1 MLGSFTDML
10 PFLRIVALCA
20 GVLFA
25 WSMSMTT
32 SLAGAKPN
40 IVLFVVD
47 DMGWQDT
54 SVPFWTQTT
63 ALNNRYRTPNM
74 EQLAQ
79 EGVKF
84 TSAHAH
90 AICSPTRVSIMTGQN
105 PARSRVTFWTK
116 DRDVIPGGGN
126 GGGLLAPTD
135 WNYNSLQPIG
145 TNINNTI
152 EAPSLPSLLQA
163 EGYRTMHVGK
173 AHLGS
178 HGTPG
183 GDPTTLGFDDN
194 VAGWGAGGPGSFL
207 GTQNF
212 GNQFGQ
218 HTLPWGVPDL
228 EEYHGQNI
236 FLSEAL
242 TLEANNLIDD
252 AVDNDQPF
260 FLHMSHYAV
269 HVPLATDTRF
279 DQNYPGLSGAQLQY
293 ATMVEGM
300 DKSLGDIMQKL
311 EDRGVAD
318 NTIIVFTS
326 DNGVLNTA
334 GVPGNPPLRGGKGTA
349 YEGGLRVPMIVK
361 APGIAAPQT
370 TNDTNVRAEDLYP
383 TLLALG
389 GAEIPA
395 NYIAKVDGEDFTPL
409 LTGQGTFEADRPLF
423 FHQPH
428 THLGAQYSAV
438 IEENWKLVFWHRTGD
453 IDLFDLA
460 SDIGESNDLSGTMPV
475 KAQQLSNELVQY
487 LTDVDAQMPTVA
499 ATGQLVS
506 LPAIVGLL
514 GDLNGDSEIDVS
526 DWHLFR
532 GGLGTTITAITADEA
547 AQQGDF
553 NFNLVVDKSDF
564 VTFKSVYNEVN
575 GAGSFASAV
584 AVPEP
589 STIAGVAITQ
599 AGLIFLL
606 ARMRKERD
614 AEENRDQFVRRE
626 ENR

>member
-1 MLGSFTDML
+1 MKTIADTPLFRRAVVLCVGSFL
-10 PFLRIVALCA
+10 
-20 GVLFA
+20 A
-25 WSMSMTT
+25 WAMSMTA
-32 SLAGAKPN
+32 SAMGDKPN
-40 IVLFVVD
+40 VVLFVVD

-54 SVPFWTQTT
+54 SVPFWTQET

-116 DRDVIPGGGN
+116 DRDVIPGGGD
-126 GGGLLAPTD
+126 GGGLKAPTN

-145 TNINNTI
+145 TSINNTV

-173 AHLGS
+173 AHLGA

-194 VAGWGAGGPGSFL
+194 VAGWGAGGPGGYL
-207 GTQNF
+207 GTANF

-218 HTLPWGVPDL
+218 HTLPWGVPGL
-228 EEYHGQNI
+228 EAYHGQDI
-236 FLSEAL
+236 FLTEAL
-242 TLEANNLIDD
+242 TLEANKLIDD
-252 AVDNDQPF
+252 AVDDEQPF

-279 DQNYPGLSGAQLQY
+279 DQNYPGLSGAQLRY
-293 ATMVEGM
+293 ATMIEGM

-361 APGIAAPQT
+361 APGLAAAQT

-383 TLLALG
+383 TILAWG
-389 GAEIPA
+389 GAQIPGD
-395 NYIAKVDGEDFTPL
+395 YIENVDGKDFTPL
-409 LTGQGTFEADRPLF
+409 LTGQGTFDADRPLF

-438 IEENWKLVFWHRTGD
+438 IEENWKLVFWHRTSD
-453 IDLFDLA
+453 IELFDLA

-487 LTDVDAQMPTVA
+487 LTDVDAQMPTIV

-506 LPAIVGLL
+506 LPPIVGLP

-532 GGLGTTITAITADEA
+532 GGLDTSITASSADEA

-553 NFNLVVDKSDF
+553 NFDLVVDKSDF
-564 VTFKSVYNEVN
+564 VMFKSAYNEVN
-575 GAGSFASAV
+575 GAGALATAV

-589 STIAGVAITQ
+589 PTFVGVALAQAGVMV
-599 AGLIFLL
+599 LL
-606 ARMRKERD
+606 GKKHQHRESAAYRMQSEQG
-614 AEENRDQFVRRE
+614 EGN
-626 ENR
+626 